1 MGYLVEDVQEADK
14 GTDLDVMLR
23 IGVGS
28 RTQRPEET
36 LEHRAEGRG
45 TAEDMKVNMNTGH
58 LQKICREET
67 ANKWHSYILS
77 AVCWLIPQRGI
88 CPRNLL
94 CLLRPTLT
102 CTTCGT
108 NQIVLWCGLRLAS
121 VCIVFHAFWEGLL
134 HKPILAF
141 PVTFLGP
148 LGRGCK
154 ALCSWRLPVLD
165 LVACVGGLT
174 VN

>member
-1 MGYLVEDVQEADK
+1 MGGPGTLQKFLLWDSRIMAGILIKAGKQNSRLERNKYFLKLPVGYPVEDVQEADK

-67 ANKWHSYILS
+67 ANKWQNPEGHWYF
-77 AVCWLIPQRGI
+77 RGK
-88 CPRNLL
+88 
-94 CLLRPTLT
+94 
-102 CTTCGT
+102 GKKQH
-108 NQIVLWCGLRLAS
+108 QIA
-121 VCIVFHAFWEGLL
+121 A
-134 HKPILAF
+134 
-141 PVTFLGP
+141 TFLGVERQEEKDDSAFMYYE
-148 LGRGCK
+148 LRKRGYP
-154 ALCSWRLPVLD
+154 SILPHSFL
-165 LVACVGGLT
+165 
-174 VN
+174 